1 MRKLVFFLTIYLFAV
16 QINAQNGTD
25 AIRYS
30 LLPNGT
36 GTARSMGIG
45 GAIGALGADFAAIGV
60 NPAGIANY
68 RTSEFVFSLGY
79 NTIAVK
85 SKLEGDEKNTAI
97 AERSAKFNLNNI
109 GFVGSRRPS
118 SGNWTTANW
127 AIGINRLAN
136 YGNSFYF
143 DGVSKGSII
152 NRFQEKAN
160 VALSKSSGLDGFEEG
175 LAEEANAIYKSNLIN
190 TYASDFDGNQSV
202 LINKTQQG
210 AINGRANEVVLSY
223 GANYKEKIMIGAT
236 IGIPFISFNENKTY
250 EESDK
255 ISTNG
260 DKLEDVPYFKYLS
273 FKENL
278 TQNGSGLNAKLGII
292 VRPTQ
297 RLRLGAAVHSPT
309 IYSLT
314 DNFST
319 EFTYDYVDG
328 GGSASTTAKSPDGSF
343 DYVLR
348 TPMKLIGSAAYLFG
362 KKGFI
367 SADVDYIDY
376 STMNFEFDSDK
387 ATAIKVNQSITDNY
401 NATVN
406 LRVGAEY
413 VMDIFRFRAGL
424 STLGLPVK
432 DVENKSYFSN
442 ATKIY
447 TLGAGIRENKFYA
460 DLAYQIS
467 QSNTNDKPYLVA
479 DKYSQPLV
487 NKSRNQG
494 QLVATIGF
502 KF

>member
-1 MRKLVFFLTIYLFAV
+1 MRKFLFVLTIFLFAV
-16 QINAQNGTD
+16 QTNAQNGTD
-25 AIRYS
+25 ALRYS
-30 LLPNGT
+30 LLPNGN

-60 NPAGIANY
+60 NPAGLANY

-79 NTIAVK
+79 NTTAVK
-85 SKLEGDEKNTAI
+85 SKLEGDEKNVAI

-118 SGNWTTANW
+118 RGNWTTANW
-127 AIGINRLAN
+127 AVGVNRLAN

-143 DGVSKGSII
+143 DGIGKGSII

-160 VALSKSSGLDGFEEG
+160 TALDKGDGLNSFEEG
-175 LAEEANAIYKSNLIN
+175 LAEEANAIYKSNLVN
-190 TYASDFDGNQSV
+190 SYASDFDGSKSV
-202 LINKTQQG
+202 VISKTQQ
-210 AINGRANEVVLSY
+210 AVINGRANEVVLSY
-223 GANYKEKIMIGAT
+223 AANYKEKIMIGAT
-236 IGIPFISFNENKTY
+236 IGIPFVSFNENKTY
-250 EESDK
+250 EENDK

-260 DKLEDVPYFKYLS
+260 DKLEDVPYFKELV
-273 FKENL
+273 FRENL
-278 TQNGSGLNAKLGII
+278 TQSGSGLNAKLGII
-292 VRPTQ
+292 FRPTQ
-297 RLRLGAAVHSPT
+297 KLRLGAAVHSPT

-314 DNFST
+314 DNFNT
-319 EFTYDYVDG
+319 EFIYNYVDG
-328 GGSASTTAKSPDGSF
+328 SGPVSSTAKSPDGSF

-348 TPMKLIGSAAYLFG
+348 TPTKFIGSAAYLFG

-376 STMNFEFDSDK
+376 STMSFQFDSDK
-387 ATAIKVNQSITDNY
+387 ATAIKVNQAIADNY
-401 NATVN
+401 KATVN

-413 VMDIFRFRAGL
+413 VKDIFRFRVGL
-424 STLGLPVK
+424 STLGLPSK
-432 DVENKSYFSN
+432 GFENKNYFSN

-467 QSNTNDKPYLVA
+467 QSNTTDKPYLVSE
-479 DKYSQPLV
+479 DYSQPLV

-494 QLVATIGF
+494 QLIATVGF